1 MKEPGAAR
9 ALLEKCLPGALVAL
23 FDGQPELLSE
33 TFVEESL
40 RSIISDVVFA
50 VPLKHAGRKMEV
62 FCIGE
67 HKSRYERWLAVQ
79 LLKYV
84 TAASTLTPDVPPPLV
99 VVLVVHS
106 GAAPYSGP
114 RRFSDAVEAPEH
126 LRGFGIDFP
135 IYVLDIGRESLATL
149 SPHTTLKGGL
159 LALKAGSDSR
169 RLGDTIYAMLDALA
183 GEPSTRGFYVR
194 YLQHVLGEAENAV
207 LVNTLAKYQAE
218 KEPQM
223 RSIYEYLEDK
233 KAEELAAAVQQATS
247 RVTAQ
252 VTQSTLRDA
261 VREVVMARFGAL
273 SSSHRALLD
282 AADEPTLRRW
292 LISASTAVSVNA
304 VFGDQ

>member
-1 MKEPGAAR
+1 MKEPGVAR
-9 ALLEKCLPGALVAL
+9 ALLDRCLPRELTALI
-23 FDGQPELLSE
+23 DGEPELLSE

-50 VPLKHAGRKMEV
+50 VPLKHDTRKLEV

-67 HKSRYERWLAVQ
+67 HKSRHERWLATQ

-84 TAASTLTPDVPPPLV
+84 TAASTMTPDTPPPLV

-114 RRFSDAVEAPEH
+114 RRFSDAVDAPAQ
-126 LRGFGIDFP
+126 LRHFGVDFP
-135 IYVLDIGRESLATL
+135 IYVLDVGRQSLDTL
-149 SPHTTLKGGL
+149 SPHATLKGGL
-159 LALKAGSDSR
+159 LALKAGSDAR
-169 RLGDTIYAMLDALA
+169 DLGPTIYAMLDTLA

-194 YLQHVLGEAENAV
+194 YLQHVLGEAENVV

-233 KAEELAAAVQQATS
+233 KAEEIAAAVQQA
-247 RVTAQ
+247 RAQ
-252 VTQSTLRDA
+252 MERAVAKQTLRDA
-261 VREVVMARFGAL
+261 VREVVTARFGAL
-273 SSSHRALLD
+273 SSSHAAQLET
-282 AADEPTLRRW
+282 ADEPTLRRW
-292 LISASTAVSVNA
+292 LVVASTATSVST
-304 VFGDQ
+304 VFDAQ